1 MVGLYPGTFDPITF
15 GHIDI
20 VIRASRIFSKIVVV
34 IADNPNKKNLFSIEE
49 RLDFAKECL
58 KDYPNVEVIKHRGLV
73 IDAVAQTQATTIIRG
88 LRALSDFDYEF
99 QMAFT
104 NRQLNDKVE
113 TVFLMTSARYTNL
126 SSSLVKQLSQFGGS
140 VDKYVSPVVAE
151 ALKKKYNGIKTEN
164 P

>member
-20 VIRASRIFSKIVVV
+20 VMRASRIFSKIVVV

-58 KDYPNVEVIKHRGLV
+58 KDYPNVEVIKHKGLV
-73 IDAVAQTQATTIIRG
+73 IDAVEITQASAIIRG
-88 LRALSDFDYEF
+88 LRALSDFEYEF

-104 NRQLNDKVE
+104 NRQLNDKID

-126 SSSLVKQLSQFGGS
+126 SSSMVKQLSQFGGN
-140 VDKYVSPVVAE
+140 VDKYVSPIVAE
-151 ALKKKYNGIKTEN
+151 ALKKKFE
-164 P
+164 